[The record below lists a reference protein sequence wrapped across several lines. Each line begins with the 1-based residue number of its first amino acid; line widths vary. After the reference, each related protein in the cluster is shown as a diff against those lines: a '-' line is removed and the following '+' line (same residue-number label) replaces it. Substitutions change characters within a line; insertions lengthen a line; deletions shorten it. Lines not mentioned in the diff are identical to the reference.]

1 MQAKNQKIVV
11 LGTGGTIAGESNSEN
26 EGLAYQAAQRSIHDL
41 MQVVAG
47 KSQALPE
54 ALNRF
59 QFDTEQVSQIDS
71 KDMDF
76 SIWYQLAQRCDH
88 WLSQPDVHS
97 VVITH
102 GTDTLEE
109 TAYFLS
115 QIVQHNKPIV
125 LTCAMRPANF
135 KDADGPQNMRD
146 ALNAASQLQGQGV
159 WLVAAGEIHH
169 SQYVQKVHPTRL
181 NAFDSG
187 EWGPVAEM
195 HHDQIHWR
203 QGAFESCPQ
212 NQLKSGMNPGMDI
225 HALPLPK
232 EWPWVEIITNH
243 VHSTAK
249 HVQVLLDAGVD
260 GLVVAG
266 TGNGSI
272 SRVTKEA
279 LLKAQ
284 TMGIEVCL
292 ASRCNQGPVVQT
304 PNHAFEIAKELNP
317 AKARVALVLNIMSKK
332 QSQNN

>member
-26 EGLAYQAAQRSIHDL
+26 EGLAYQAAQRSIQDL
-41 MQVVAG
+41 IQAVAG
-47 KSQALPE
+47 KSQSLPPV
-54 ALNRF
+54 LTGF
-59 QFDTEQVSQIDS
+59 QIESEQVSQIDS

-76 SIWYQLAQRCDH
+76 ALWHRLALRCDH
-88 WLSQPDVHS
+88 WLSQADVHS

-115 QIVQHNKPIV
+115 QVVQRDKPIV

-146 ALNAASQLQGQGV
+146 ALNASAQLKGQGV

-187 EWGPVAEM
+187 EFGPAAVVRD
-195 HHDQIHWR
+195 DQIVWHT
-203 QGAFESCPQ
+203 GP
-212 NQLKSGMNPGMDI
+212 LKKHQENRLNASLDI
-225 HALPLPK
+225 HALPMPTV
-232 EWPWVEIITNH
+232 WPWVEIILNH
-243 VHSTAK
+243 VQTDVR
-249 HVQVLLDAGVD
+249 HVQALIDAGIK

-272 SRVTKEA
+272 SQLMKEA

-284 TMGIEVCL
+284 GRGVAVCL
-292 ASRCNQGPVVQT
+292 SSRCNQGLVIRT
-304 PNHAFEIAKELNP
+304 ANHAFETAKELNP
-317 AKARVALVLNIMSKK
+317 AKARVALILNLLSKQ
-332 QSQNN
+332 QSHVS

>member
-26 EGLAYQAAQRSIHDL
+26 EGLAYQAAQRSIQDL
-41 MQVVAG
+41 IQAVAG
-47 KSQALPE
+47 KSQSLPPV
-54 ALNRF
+54 LTGF
-59 QFDTEQVSQIDS
+59 QIESEQVSQIDS

-76 SIWYQLAQRCDH
+76 TLWHRLALRCDH
-88 WLSQPDVHS
+88 WLSQADVHS

-115 QIVQHNKPIV
+115 QVVQRDKPIV

-146 ALNAASQLQGQGV
+146 ALNASAQLKGHGV
-159 WLVAAGEIHH
+159 WLVAAGEIHQ

-187 EWGPVAEM
+187 EFGPAAVVRD
-195 HHDQIHWR
+195 DQIVWHP
-203 QGAFESCPQ
+203 GP
-212 NQLKSGMNPGMDI
+212 LKKHQENRLNASLDI
-225 HALPLPK
+225 HALPMPTD
-232 EWPWVEIITNH
+232 WPWVEIILNH
-243 VHSTAK
+243 VQTDVR
-249 HVQVLLDAGVD
+249 HVQALIDAGIK

-272 SRVTKEA
+272 SQLMKEA

-284 TMGIEVCL
+284 GRGVAVCL
-292 ASRCNQGPVVQT
+292 SSRCNQGLVIRT
-304 PNHAFEIAKELNP
+304 ANHAFETAKELNP
-317 AKARVALVLNIMSKK
+317 AKARVALILNLLSKQ
-332 QSQNN
+332 QSHVS

>member
-26 EGLAYQAAQRSIHDL
+26 EGLAYQAAQRNIHDL
-41 MQVVAG
+41 MQAVAG

-54 ALNRF
+54 ALIGF

-76 SIWYQLAQRCDH
+76 DIWHRLALRCDH
-88 WLSQPDVHS
+88 WLSQADVHS

-146 ALNAASQLQGQGV
+146 ALNAASQLKGQGV

-195 HHDQIHWR
+195 RDDQIHWR
-203 QGAFESCPQ
+203 QGAWENGPQ
-212 NQLKSGMNPGMDI
+212 NQWNEVITIQAL
-225 HALPLPK
+225 ALPT

-243 VHSTAK
+243 VHATAK
-249 HVQVLLDAGVD
+249 HVEVLLDAGVE

-279 LLKAQ
+279 LLKAH
-284 TMGIEVCL
+284 TKGVEICL

-304 PNHAFEIAKELNP
+304 PNHAFQIAKELNP
-317 AKARVALVLNIMSKK
+317 AKARVALILNILSKN
-332 QSQNN
+332 QSHNN

>member
-26 EGLAYQAAQRSIHDL
+26 EGLAYQAAQRSIQDL
-41 MQVVAG
+41 IQAVAG
-47 KSQALPE
+47 KSQSLPAALTG
-54 ALNRF
+54 F
-59 QFDTEQVSQIDS
+59 QIESEQVSQIDS

-76 SIWYQLAQRCDH
+76 ALWHRLALRCDH
-88 WLSQPDVHS
+88 WLSQADVHS

-115 QIVQHNKPIV
+115 QVVQRDKPIV

-146 ALNAASQLQGQGV
+146 ALNASAQLKGHGV
-159 WLVAAGEIHH
+159 WLVAAGEIHQ

-187 EWGPVAEM
+187 EFGPAAVVRD
-195 HHDQIHWR
+195 DQIVWHP
-203 QGAFESCPQ
+203 GP
-212 NQLKSGMNPGMDI
+212 LKKHQENRLNASLDI
-225 HALPLPK
+225 HALPMPTD
-232 EWPWVEIITNH
+232 WPWVGIILNH
-243 VHSTAK
+243 VQTDVR
-249 HVQVLLDAGVD
+249 HVQALIDAGIK

-272 SRVTKEA
+272 SQLMKEA

-284 TMGIEVCL
+284 GRGVAVCL
-292 ASRCNQGPVVQT
+292 SSRCNQGLVIRT
-304 PNHAFEIAKELNP
+304 ANHAFETAKELNP
-317 AKARVALVLNIMSKK
+317 AKARVALILNLLSKQ
-332 QSQNN
+332 QSHVS

>member
-26 EGLAYQAAQRSIHDL
+26 EGLAYQAAQRSIQDL
-41 MQVVAG
+41 IQAVAG
-47 KSQALPE
+47 KSHSLPPV
-54 ALNRF
+54 LTGF
-59 QFDTEQVSQIDS
+59 QIESEQVSQIDS

-76 SIWYQLAQRCDH
+76 ALWHRLALRCDH
-88 WLSQPDVHS
+88 WLSQADVHS

-115 QIVQHNKPIV
+115 QVVQRDKPIV

-146 ALNAASQLQGQGV
+146 ALNASAQLKGHGV

-187 EWGPVAEM
+187 EFGPAAVVRD
-195 HHDQIHWR
+195 DQIVWHP
-203 QGAFESCPQ
+203 GP
-212 NQLKSGMNPGMDI
+212 LKKHQENRLNASLDI
-225 HALPLPK
+225 HALPMPK
-232 EWPWVEIITNH
+232 DWPWVEIILNH
-243 VHSTAK
+243 VQTDVR
-249 HVQVLLDAGVD
+249 HVQALIDAGIK

-272 SRVTKEA
+272 SQLMKEA

-284 TMGIEVCL
+284 GRGVAVCL
-292 ASRCNQGPVVQT
+292 SSRCNQGLVIRT
-304 PNHAFEIAKELNP
+304 ANHAFETAKELNP
-317 AKARVALVLNIMSKK
+317 AKARVALILNLLSKQ
-332 QSQNN
+332 QSHVS

>member
-26 EGLAYQAAQRSIHDL
+26 EGLAYQAAQRSIQDL
-41 MQVVAG
+41 IQAVAG
-47 KSQALPE
+47 KSQSLPPV
-54 ALNRF
+54 LTGF
-59 QFDTEQVSQIDS
+59 QIESEQVSQIDS

-76 SIWYQLAQRCDH
+76 ALWHRLALRCDH
-88 WLSQPDVHS
+88 WLSQADVHS

-115 QIVQHNKPIV
+115 QVVQRDKPIV

-146 ALNAASQLQGQGV
+146 ALNASAQLKGHGV
-159 WLVAAGEIHH
+159 WLVAAGEIHQ

-187 EWGPVAEM
+187 EFGPAAVVRD
-195 HHDQIHWR
+195 DQIVWHP
-203 QGAFESCPQ
+203 GP
-212 NQLKSGMNPGMDI
+212 LKKHQENRLNASLDI
-225 HALPLPK
+225 HALPMPTD
-232 EWPWVEIITNH
+232 WPWVGIILNH
-243 VHSTAK
+243 VQTDVR
-249 HVQVLLDAGVD
+249 HVQALIDAGIK

-272 SRVTKEA
+272 SQLMKEA

-284 TMGIEVCL
+284 GRGVAVCL
-292 ASRCNQGPVVQT
+292 SSRCNQGLVIRT
-304 PNHAFEIAKELNP
+304 ANHAFETAKELNP
-317 AKARVALVLNIMSKK
+317 AKARVALILNLLSKQ
-332 QSQNN
+332 QSHVS